1 MAERFPL
8 IANASTGQIQE
19 LPAGDVLNLT
29 GNGMN
34 ISGVTTFADGAT
46 VNFSGTDINS
56 GSRGDI
62 LVYNASGNLTKL
74 TIGTTGKVLKSNGT
88 DLVYGDSGVATNVY
102 YVTTSGQDASGRG
115 GSVDTCLLY
124 TSPSP
129 RDNR

>member
-88 DLVYGDSGVATNVY
+88 DLVYGDSGGATNVY

-115 GSVDTCLLY
+115 GSVDTAWRTIKY
-124 TSPSP
+124 A
-129 RDNR
+129 

>member
-88 DLVYGDSGVATNVY
+88 DLV
-102 YVTTSGQDASGRG
+102 
-115 GSVDTCLLY
+115 
-124 TSPSP
+124 
-129 RDNR
+129 